1 LDCDPGIDDS
11 LARLLALASEELDLK
26 AITTVFG
33 NVPLRQTTRNALSI
47 LELCEL
53 SDPPVVGAGSGQP
66 LRASVLSAR
75 DANIALAAD
84 MARFVHGTDGLGNA
98 NLPEPGLKAATDDA
112 IGLMISKIIS
122 GEADTV
128 IATGPLTNLARA
140 ISRDTDI
147 TKKIKDIY
155 VMGGAVFV
163 EGNVTPYA
171 EFNFYSDPDAADY
184 VLNSEAAVTLISLDV
199 TRKINVTDEHLKL
212 FKGLKTRLA
221 EFITGIIGYSID
233 FHRKYRGAAGAH
245 LHDPLA
251 VAIAAAPRLGQYEQL
266 SLSVGRGD
274 KRGMVKIKEGVKN
287 IRFVKEVDADGF
299 LKLFLNRIGGRI
311 EII

>member
-1 LDCDPGIDDS
+1 M
-11 LARLLALASEELDLK
+11 ASRELELK
-26 AITTVFG
+26 AVTTVFG
-33 NVPLRQTTRNALSI
+33 NVPLRQTTRNALNV
-47 LELCEL
+47 LELCGL

-66 LRASVLSAR
+66 LKVYSLPAR
-75 DANIALAAD
+75 EVNGACA
-84 MARFVHGTDGLGNA
+84 VHGSDGLGNA
-98 NLPEPGLKAATDDA
+98 GLPEPGLKTATDDA
-112 IGLMISKIIS
+112 IGLMISKLNS

-140 ISRDTDI
+140 ISRDPGI
-147 TKKIKDIY
+147 VKRIKDIY
-155 VMGGAVFV
+155 IMGGAVFV

-199 TRKINVTDEHLKL
+199 TDKINVTEEDIEPLKRY
-212 FKGLKTRLA
+212 KTKLA
-221 EFITGIIGYSID
+221 DFVTGIMDYSIN

-251 VAIAAAPRLGQYEQL
+251 VAIAAAPQLGQYEQL
-266 SLSVGRGD
+266 SIGVDRGD

-287 IRFVKEVDADGF
+287 IRFVKDVDADGF
-299 LKLFLNRIGGRI
+299 LKLFLNRIGGKI
-311 EII
+311 EIIQDL

>member
-1 LDCDPGIDDS
+1 MAI
-11 LARLLALASEELDLK
+11 LLALASEELDLK

-33 NVPLRQTTRNALSI
+33 NVPLRQTTRNALCI

-53 SDPPVVGAGSGQP
+53 RDPPVVGAGSGGP
-66 LRASVLSAR
+66 LRASALPAR
-75 DANIALAAD
+75 DANMALAAD

-98 NLPEPGLKAATDDA
+98 NLPEPVLKAATDDA
-112 IGLMISKIIS
+112 VGLMISKLIS

-140 ISRDTDI
+140 ISRDPGI

-163 EGNVTPYA
+163 EGNVTPHA

-184 VLNSEAAVTLISLDV
+184 VLNSEVAVTLISLDV
-199 TRKINVTDEHLKL
+199 THKINVTDEHLEL
-212 FKGLKTRLA
+212 FKRSRTRLA

-233 FHRKYRGAAGAH
+233 FHRKFRGAAGAH

-251 VAIAAAPRLGQYEQL
+251 VAIAAAQELGEYEQL
-266 SLSVGRGD
+266 SLCVDRGD
-274 KRGMVKIKEGVKN
+274 KPGMVKVKEGVKN
-287 IRFVKEVDADGF
+287 IRFVRDVDVDGF

>member
-1 LDCDPGIDDS
+1 
-11 LARLLALASEELDLK
+11 LK
-26 AITTVFG
+26 AVTTVFG
-33 NVPLRQTTRNALSI
+33 NVPLWQTTRNALSV

-53 SDPPVVGAGSGQP
+53 SHPPAVGAGSGQP
-66 LRASVLSAR
+66 LKAAAFPAR
-75 DANIALAAD
+75 D
-84 MARFVHGTDGLGNA
+84 VHGADGLGNA
-98 NLPEPGLKAATDDA
+98 NLPEPVLKTVTGDA
-112 IGLMISKIIS
+112 IGLIISMLVS

-140 ISRDTDI
+140 ISRKPDI

-155 VMGGAVFV
+155 VMGGAVFS
-163 EGNVTPYA
+163 EGNVTPCA